1 MMAIQRAI
9 SVTALTRYIKKMVEG
24 DRHLRNIWLRGE
36 ISNFKKHSRGHMYM
50 TIKDA
55 GSRISAV
62 MFAQDNRQLTFV
74 PEEGMKVLARGEV
87 SLYEPYGQ
95 YQFYIKEMQPDGIGH
110 LYLQFEALKKK
121 LQQEGLFNPE
131 LKKPIPKMPKE
142 IGIITSPTGAAI
154 RDLFTTI
161 KRRMP
166 QARITLFPV
175 LVQGE
180 YAASSIARA
189 IRLANELKI
198 VDVLIVGRGG
208 GSIEELWAFNEE
220 IVAREIFAS
229 KLPVISAVGHE
240 TDFTIADFVADLRA
254 ATPTAAGELVVPNII
269 DIENRL
275 KDRTEQLILA
285 MKRRLTREKEQLD
298 VLRNSYA
305 FKQPQLIVR
314 RKEQDLDRMIDRLEE
329 KTRALVRERRQN
341 FNHYQ
346 KLLSKHHPE
355 NLLTQSVKDLR
366 QMSERLRRAMRVF
379 HDRKKSALAP
389 LITGLNALSPL
400 NVMERGYALPF
411 KDGKLLKTV
420 HHLTPGDDIQV
431 RLKDGTV
438 DCQVRGIEE
447 ATENG

>member
-1 MMAIQRAI
+1 
-9 SVTALTRYIKKMVEG
+9 
-24 DRHLRNIWLRGE
+24 
-36 ISNFKKHSRGHMYM
+36 
-50 TIKDA
+50 
-55 GSRISAV
+55 
-62 MFAQDNRQLTFV
+62 
-74 PEEGMKVLARGEV
+74 
-87 SLYEPYGQ
+87 
-95 YQFYIKEMQPDGIGH
+95 
-110 LYLQFEALKKK
+110 
-121 LQQEGLFNPE
+121 
-131 LKKPIPKMPKE
+131 MPKE